1 MWSCGSRLCYRRE
14 MGITCTACGREER
27 DDTALI
33 CSGCGVPFA
42 ESGSA
47 AAKEEAPAPA
57 EPPPAGAAPE
67 PAPEAAA
74 EAGPTKAKG
83 GKAKKKR
90 EAAAVAAGPFCERC
104 TGESS
109 DETAGEVSEGF
120 FFGRSFWLSGFA
132 ARRCETCGSEVRT
145 LWNVIAGVPLAPIA
159 SYRYKVAEGDVEHRR
174 WRFYS
179 RRLPQLESGQVSTTR
194 IVSLLML
201 LVVAALIYWKTKSK

>member
-1 MWSCGSRLCYRRE
+1 

-47 AAKEEAPAPA
+47 AAKEEAPAEPA
-57 EPPPAGAAPE
+57 TEAVPPAAPV
-67 PAPEAAA
+67 
-74 EAGPTKAKG
+74 KAKA
-83 GKAKKKR
+83 GKAKKKG
-90 EAAAVAAGPFCERC
+90 ETAPIAAAPFCERC

-109 DETAGEVSEGF
+109 DETAGEVSEGV
-120 FFGRSFWLSGFA
+120 FFGRSFWLSAFG

-145 LWNVIAGVPLAPIA
+145 LWNVVAGVPLAPIA

-174 WRFYS
+174 WRFHS
-179 RRLPQLESGQVSTTR
+179 RRLPKLEGDQIRTTR
-194 IVSLLML
+194 IVSVLML
-201 LVVAALIYWKTKSK
+201 LIVAALIYWKSQRK